1 MDESKTDSKAIELTD
16 SGLHLTASERA
27 KGSAAW
33 IAKKVESTG
42 MPFQLLPVASRM
54 RYMPMLGIV
63 DARRGNS
70 DLRTLDLP
78 RQRVCPKLH
87 RMPYNAFLF
96 PAL

>member
-1 MDESKTDSKAIELTD
+1 MDSSKTDSKAIELTD
-16 SGLHLTASERA
+16 SGLHLTESERA

-54 RYMPMLGIV
+54 CYIANVGHCGCAFI
-63 DARRGNS
+63 GNS

-78 RQRVCPKLH
+78 RQRV
-87 RMPYNAFLF
+87 
-96 PAL
+96 